1 MANKKVEEMKV
12 VEAEVIEKDQMPAEP
27 TVKVGFLQKLS
38 DKKKLAVLE
47 ETAYQSDL
55 AVKYANGEIS
65 TLKYQMTKM
74 GHGFKKNGKKIIV
87 GGLAVGGLAIAAA
100 KAATGQVDD
109 TSDYREVS
117 SSDELS
123 E

>member
-1 MANKKVEEMKV
+1 MANKKEVIEN
-12 VEAEVIEKDQMPAEP
+12 VEAEVIDKNQMPAEP

-55 AVKYANGEIS
+55 ASKYANGEIS

-74 GHGFKKNGKKIIV
+74 GHGFKKNGKKLIV

-100 KAATGQVDD
+100 KAATGQIDD
-109 TSDYREVS
+109 TSDYKEI
-117 SSDELS
+117 SSDECQ

>member
-1 MANKKVEEMKV
+1 MAKNEKEIEKVE
-12 VEAEVIEKDQMPAEP
+12 EAEVIDKDQVPAEP
-27 TVKVGFLQKLS
+27 TVKVGFLQRIS

-55 AVKYANGEIS
+55 AAKYANGEIS

-74 GHGFKKNGKKIIV
+74 GHACKKNGKKLV
-87 GGLAVGGLAIAAA
+87 VAGVAVGGLAIAAA

-109 TSDYREVS
+109 VSDYKEVS
-117 SSDELS
+117 SDECQD
-123 E
+123 